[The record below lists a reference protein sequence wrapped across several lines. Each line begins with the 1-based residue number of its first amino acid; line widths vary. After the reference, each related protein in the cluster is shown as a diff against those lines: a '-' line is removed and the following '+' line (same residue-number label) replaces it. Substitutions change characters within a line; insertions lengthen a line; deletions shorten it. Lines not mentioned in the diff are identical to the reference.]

1 MKSPGSVKRKAPP
14 PPLKTKPL
22 LKPKPAVTSKPN
34 ILDLKKKNPLLN
46 ELESAL
52 SKQKKPLIED
62 LSKLKKDFSEEV
74 PLFSDKTFSLTEV
87 SSLKNNRSHVPKR
100 PEDFNDTL
108 DFTLSDEG
116 FDVSPC
122 ESGLNLSLEDI
133 GGFNAANNL
142 NDYGDISEVKFSD
155 DDDDIDDFL
164 NNLSVIPPPPPAMN
178 CDIAND
184 DDPLSVSTVLY

>member
-22 LKPKPAVTSKPN
+22 LKPKPTVTSKPN

-52 SKQKKPLIED
+52 SKQKKLAIED
-62 LSKLKKDFSEEV
+62 SSKLKKDFSEDV
-74 PLFSDKTFSLTEV
+74 PLISDKTFSLTEV
-87 SSLKNNRSHVPKR
+87 SSLKNNKNDVPKR

-122 ESGLNLSLEDI
+122 ESGLNLSLGDI
-133 GGFNAANNL
+133 GALNAVDNL
-142 NDYGDISEVKFSD
+142 DDYDDISEVKFSD

-164 NNLSVIPPPPPAMN
+164 NNLSVVPPPPPDMS
-178 CDIAND
+178 CDITND